1 MAKNDKPATPATP
14 ASPAPERKKAGRPK
28 RDPNEAPDRY
38 FARRAAVY
46 LGRLTGAA
54 VKLGG
59 LPGSTEEQRAKV
71 LAAAEGAV
79 AKLRKAYEAPEGTKV
94 VEDFGL

>member
-1 MAKNDKPATPATP
+1 MAKNDKPAVPAVPATP
-14 ASPAPERKKAGRPK
+14 APEKRKAGRPK

-46 LGRLTGAA
+46 LGRLTKSAA
-54 VKLGG
+54 TLGS
-59 LPGSTEEQRAKV
+59 LAGSTDEQRAKV
-71 LAAAEGAV
+71 LAAAEAAV
-79 AKLRKAYEAPEGTKV
+79 AKLRRAYEAPEGAKV